1 MVRWISL
8 LIGVLN
14 LGIVLLGGI
23 LLDSVVSGFSATA
36 KILIAT
42 TTLIAGVR
50 VAAMVG
56 AARAQHAAAENIA
69 GIWRTV
75 PSPSTALFATR
86 DGCSD
91 ILKWRSFYATHDTAW
106 KAHYREDCLEEDE
119 VYSVARLLGDLVA
132 YRASRTGHL
141 ELLQEKQLRVN
152 MKINKLRETVK
163 AHQQKADIF
172 SLRERDLLKHD
183 ADEVSQHQAKGENKE
198 RATCWFQ

>member
-86 DGCSD
+86 DGENMLMQGNMC
-91 ILKWRSFYATHDTAW
+91 FYFC
-106 KAHYREDCLEEDE
+106 YRE
-119 VYSVARLLGDLVA
+119 SVQT
-132 YRASRTGHL
+132 Y
-141 ELLQEKQLRVN
+141 
-152 MKINKLRETVK
+152 
-163 AHQQKADIF
+163 
-172 SLRERDLLKHD
+172 
-183 ADEVSQHQAKGENKE
+183 
-198 RATCWFQ
+198 

>member
-42 TTLIAGVR
+42 TALIAGVR

-75 PSPSTALFATR
+75 PSPSTALFTTR
-86 DGCSD
+86 DGYLLPFD
-91 ILKWRSFYATHDTAW
+91 ARGKVWKRTILDSFLVLVWGGSYYAMFQ
-106 KAHYREDCLEEDE
+106 DCLEEDE

-141 ELLQEKQLRVN
+141 ELLQDQGITFVFR
-152 MKINKLRETVK
+152 
-163 AHQQKADIF
+163 F
-172 SLRERDLLKHD
+172 
-183 ADEVSQHQAKGENKE
+183 
-198 RATCWFQ
+198 